1 MTART
6 SAAIALASGEPVE
19 AAYELTEQV
28 LAAPVSAG
36 TQVGEAVYSV
46 NGTELAR
53 VPLVAGEQVPDAS
66 APERGVRLWRN
77 VFKN

>member
-1 MTART
+1 M
-6 SAAIALASGEPVE
+6 
-19 AAYELTEQV
+19 